1 MNSVAFCIILASSGK
16 FVERYILLY
25 SIKLT
30 FSSLSASSSIAPS
43 CCSFLSLTYFID
55 LGQDL
60 TVQLNVLSGLG
71 PQDLLV
77 LTIALKHSSLLVI

>member
-1 MNSVAFCIILASSGK
+1 MNSVAFGIILASSSK
-16 FVERYILLY
+16 LVEGYILSY

-30 FSSLSASSSIAPS
+30 FSSLSTSSSIAPS
-43 CCSFLSLTYFID
+43 CCSFPSLTYFID

-60 TVQLNVLSGLG
+60 TVQLIVLSGLG

-77 LTIALKHSSLLVI
+77 LTIA